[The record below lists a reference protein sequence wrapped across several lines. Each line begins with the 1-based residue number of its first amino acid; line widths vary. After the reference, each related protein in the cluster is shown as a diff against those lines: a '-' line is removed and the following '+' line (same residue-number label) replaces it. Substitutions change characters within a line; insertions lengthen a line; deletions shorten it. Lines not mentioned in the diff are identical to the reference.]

1 MSVTILCT
9 GPPLP
14 PRISRPFNGP
24 VKLAVYSYLIM
35 YSVIFQLM
43 TPDDCLMIEIKLVKM
58 K

>member
-1 MSVTILCT
+1 MSVTIQLA
-9 GPPLP
+9 PLP
-14 PRISRPFNGP
+14 PLRIFRPSNGP